1 MLITL
6 HSKKAVWEAAINL
19 GLSDNVLE
27 DVISAI
33 GKKLLLYQKQKTE
46 VNWLLITSD
55 RLRGRRNY
63 NLQNQNI
70 KQHFDSQ
77 FDRIFFV

>member
-55 RLRGRRNY
+55 RLRGGRNY